1 MFEVGFLELVLIGVV
16 ALLVFGPEKL
26 PSVMRTVGFWVG
38 RMRAMVNSVKEDIDR
53 ELRLQEMEQR
63 LKHFEEEHRLNELVN
78 EPKKVTMELNQ
89 SLSQLTVIQTPETP
103 AIAAHETV
111 AANSAPVAPADAAV
125 KTANPAQP
133 S

>member
-38 RMRAMVNSVKEDIDR
+38 RMRAMVNNVKEDIDR

-63 LKHFEEEHRLNELVN
+63 LKHFEEEHKLNELVN
-78 EPKKVTMELNQ
+78 EPQKVTMELKQ
-89 SLSQLTVIQTPETP
+89 SLNQLTVTQTPETP
-103 AIAAHETV
+103 VVAHETV
-111 AANSAPVAPADAAV
+111 AATSTPVAPADAAV